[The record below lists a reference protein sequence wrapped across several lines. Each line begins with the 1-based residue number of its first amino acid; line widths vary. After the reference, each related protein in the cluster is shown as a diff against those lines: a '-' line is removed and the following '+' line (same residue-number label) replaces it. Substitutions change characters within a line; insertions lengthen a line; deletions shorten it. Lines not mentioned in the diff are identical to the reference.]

1 MTARTAD
8 LKTELMVFMD
18 DSRMVIKENKINKMM
33 DICKLLPGLFDF
45 NKMIPLFPFVIQDSY
60 QKK

>member
-1 MTARTAD
+1 
-8 LKTELMVFMD
+8 MVM
-18 DSRMVIKENKINKMM
+18 KGNKINKMM
-33 DICKLLPGLFDF
+33 DICKFLPGLIDF